1 MSKAEQ
7 LAAEMQRY
15 GITTMNRWATDGAAL
30 LRQQDALLRQALVAM
45 ELFVDEPHYRI
56 EQAVKAIEEHL
67 K

>member
-7 LAAEMQRY
+7 LASLFEIDSDNDSLYRQA
-15 GITTMNRWATDGAAL
+15 AAL

>member
-1 MSKAEQ
+1 MSKAQELAVQ
-7 LAAEMQRY
+7 LNSMTA
-15 GITTMNRWATDGAAL
+15 GIPRVKDEAAAL
-30 LRQQDALLRQALVAM
+30 LRTQDALLRQALVAM

>member
-7 LAAEMQRY
+7 LAASIDRNQS
-15 GITTMNRWATDGAAL
+15 GIYEAATL
-30 LRQQDALLRQALVAM
+30 LRTQDALLRQALVAM